1 MLIPF
6 AIDINLFYRFSFV
19 FFVLFKKQKRP
30 PKRTAVIFEP
40 PNPKDTG
47 GQTGKL
53 FYGSLITSPGWITP
67 TAVFPLSLASSL

>member
-47 GQTGKL
+47 LRQL
-53 FYGSLITSPGWITP
+53 NHVAWVDH
-67 TAVFPLSLASSL
+67 ACRCLSV